1 MNFNYQE
8 KKKESLKIGMVF
20 ETEFYKYLI
29 IEGIDGKINVVNLS
43 LNNLCL
49 ETFNDINEIKKDF
62 SIIKVFYPEDVKVTL
77 LTNKN

>member
-1 MNFNYQE
+1 MYFNYQE
-8 KKKESLKIGMVF
+8 KEKESLKIGMVF
-20 ETEFYKYLI
+20 ETEFYRYLI

>member
-29 IEGIDGKINVVNLS
+29 IGGIDGKINVVNLS
-43 LNNLCL
+43 LNNLYL
-49 ETFNDINEIKKDF
+49 ETFNDINEIKKGF
-62 SIIKVFYPEDVKVTL
+62 SIVKVFDPEDVKVTL
-77 LTNKN
+77 LTRD